1 MSYPPSM
8 QLHQSLNSVL
18 PPTPPAQQ
26 DMPYSLP
33 MLPNQSSMP
42 YSPWTPQVHGT
53 FQYPPSMLPYQMG
66 MPYSPQTP
74 QLQGTLPYQSFML
87 PNQSSMPYSP
97 PTPQANGALQY
108 PSYMLSNQSGMLSSP
123 PMAQLQGTFQYP
135 SSMLEGHTVNMAT
148 LSPSPALMQTV
159 LPYRPQ
165 TRPSLSATSQ
175 QRLTLPTPNTIPVDQ
190 IAPMPKTRRKLVWA
204 VCIPCDGARMHQ
216 KMFEIIA
223 DIDTGRHVPMLKNW
237 WPEQDRK
244 ARPMNLSL
252 YALDPLPL
260 GGNYLLF
267 TIIDATRIPRNPHLG
282 HRIRGDA
289 YLFKVNQL
297 QVDTGVEQPN
307 LEHAIYEDVPGD
319 LLTSPLLKEMT
330 QAMEWKVFSP
340 YNVVQVGRVRAQMRE
355 REMIEQREKEQRLR
369 SRSEYARD
377 SQLMQMDV
385 DATNSQ
391 EKHGKNRSK
400 EEKKREREDTMRQHQ
415 RMVQMKDEQMKNDTR
430 AWEQKNGNK
439 RREGMDQEGR
449 EYEMDEQQHV
459 SPSTS
464 PAVPPK
470 SSEPSPKRRQPVT
483 PKSTPSRVRKSTLR
497 SSVKKTPSSKSKSKK
512 SAPHNITIES
522 VQEHVAALDNIGAS
536 HGVPEAAG
544 AENQGITAATEGT
557 VSNND
562 PFVMS
567 FEERN
572 GFVPMEIPAFEETA
586 GWSFE
591 HGSGFTSM
599 GLPIP
604 DDVAEASLAQPEGFE
619 GFGGEMF
626 DGSED
631 LFPAEGSGVGGGDE
645 VGFQ

>member
-1 MSYPPSM
+1 M
-8 QLHQSLNSVL
+8 
-18 PPTPPAQQ
+18 
-26 DMPYSLP
+26 
-33 MLPNQSSMP
+33 
-42 YSPWTPQVHGT
+42 
-53 FQYPPSMLPYQMG
+53 
-66 MPYSPQTP
+66 
-74 QLQGTLPYQSFML
+74 
-87 PNQSSMPYSP
+87 
-97 PTPQANGALQY
+97 
-108 PSYMLSNQSGMLSSP
+108 
-123 PMAQLQGTFQYP
+123 
-135 SSMLEGHTVNMAT
+135 
-148 LSPSPALMQTV
+148 
-159 LPYRPQ
+159 
-165 TRPSLSATSQ
+165 
-175 QRLTLPTPNTIPVDQ
+175 
-190 IAPMPKTRRKLVWA
+190 
-204 VCIPCDGARMHQ
+204 
-216 KMFEIIA
+216 
-223 DIDTGRHVPMLKNW
+223 
-237 WPEQDRK
+237 
-244 ARPMNLSL
+244 
-252 YALDPLPL
+252 
-260 GGNYLLF
+260 
-267 TIIDATRIPRNPHLG
+267 
-282 HRIRGDA
+282 
-289 YLFKVNQL
+289 FKVNQL

-340 YNVVQVGRVRAQMRE
+340 YNVVQAGRVRAQMRE
-355 REMIEQREKEQRLR
+355 REMIEQREKEQRLS
-369 SRSEYARD
+369 SRSEHVRD
-377 SQLMQMDV
+377 SQLMLMDV

-391 EKHGKNRSK
+391 EKHRKNRSK

-415 RMVQMKDEQMKNDTR
+415 RMVQMKEEQMKNDTR
-430 AWEQKNGNK
+430 TWEQKNGNK

-470 SSEPSPKRRQPVT
+470 SPEPSPKRRQPVT
-483 PKSTPSRVRKSTLR
+483 PKSTPSRDRKSTLR
-497 SSVKKTPSSKSKSKK
+497 SSVKKPSSKSKSKK

-522 VQEHVAALDNIGAS
+522 VQEHVAALENSSAS

-544 AENQGITAATEGT
+544 AESQGVTAATEEM
-557 VSNND
+557 VANND

-586 GWSFE
+586 GWSIEQRSWFA
-591 HGSGFTSM
+591 ST

-631 LFPAEGSGVGGGDE
+631 LFPAEGSGVGVGVGGGDE